1 MRGMIFAAGLGT
13 RLRPLTDVIPKPLC
27 PVGPWPL
34 LRYAVETLKAAGIV
48 EIAVN
53 TFHLGAKL
61 PEMVG
66 DGSAWGVKIAWSH
79 ESPAILG
86 TGGGLRK
93 MKTFLEAEGDFAV
106 MNGDT
111 LIDFD
116 LARAIE
122 THRATGA
129 TATMVLKDD
138 PRVATFGAIG
148 WDPKEA
154 RVWDFVGRAPVPA
167 GVPPLAKALFTG
179 VHVFSP
185 RVFDHIAHEGE
196 VNLGSETYP
205 TMLAAGER
213 VSAVLQEGYWSDLGT
228 VDRLFEANV
237 DVITRTAT
245 FSRFDPLAGFAEGP
259 PGVFLGEGAMRGPR
273 ARLSRPALVGHGA
286 TVDAGAH
293 VGPEVVLGRG
303 AVVDAGARLSRC
315 LVLDGVTVR
324 GTASDSILASGHP
337 PIPIPPVRPERA

>member
-13 RLRPLTDVIPKPLC
+13 RLRPLTDVLPKPLC

-34 LRYAVETLKAAGIV
+34 IRYAVETLKAAGIV
-48 EIAVN
+48 EIAIN

-61 PEMVG
+61 PEAVG
-66 DGSAWGVKIAWSH
+66 DGSAWGVKITWSH

-93 MKTFLEAEGDFAV
+93 MREFLSAEGDFAV

-111 LIDFD
+111 LIDLD
-116 LARAIE
+116 LAEAIAKHAE
-122 THRATGA
+122 SKAI
-129 TATMVLKDD
+129 ATMVLKDD

-148 WDPKEA
+148 YDPVEG

-167 GVPPLAKALFTG
+167 SAPALSKALFTG

-185 RVFDHIAHEGE
+185 RVFDHIAPSGE

-205 TMLAAGER
+205 TLLKGGER
-213 VSAVLQEGYWSDLGT
+213 VSAVLQVGTWSDLGT
-228 VDRLFEANV
+228 ADRLFEANL
-237 DVITRTAT
+237 DVITREAR
-245 FSRFDPLAGFAEGP
+245 FARFDPLAGFAEGP
-259 PGVFLGEGAMRGPR
+259 PGVFLGEGAMLGPQT
-273 ARLSRPALVGHGA
+273 RLRRPALVGHDA

-293 VGPEVVLGRG
+293 LGPGVVVGRG
-303 AVVDAGARLSRC
+303 AIVESGARLERC
-315 LVLDGVTVR
+315 LVIDGVTV
-324 GTASDSILASGHP
+324 SGELSGMIAAP
-337 PIPIPPVRPERA
+337 GLVCPLPKTG

>member
-1 MRGMIFAAGLGT
+1 MRGMVFAAGLGT
-13 RLRPLTDVIPKPLC
+13 RLRPLTDVLPKPLA

-34 LRYAVETLKAAGIV
+34 LRYAVETLKAAGIT

-53 TFHLGAKL
+53 TFHLGPKL
-61 PEMVG
+61 PEAIG
-66 DGSAWGVKIAWSH
+66 DGSSWGVKITWSH

-93 MKTFLEAEGDFAV
+93 MREFLAGDDFAV

-116 LARAIE
+116 LRSAIAK
-122 THRATGA
+122 HRDSSAI
-129 TATMVLKDD
+129 ATMVLKDD

-148 WDPKEA
+148 YDPA
-154 RVWDFVGRAPVPA
+154 DGRVWDFVGRAPVPGSA
-167 GVPPLAKALFTG
+167 PPLSKALFTG

-185 RVFDHIAHEGE
+185 RVFDHIAPEGE

-205 TMLAAGER
+205 ALLKAGAR
-213 VSAVLQEGYWSDLGT
+213 VSCVLQEGYWSDLGT
-228 VDRLFEANV
+228 ADRLFEANI
-237 DVITRTAT
+237 DVLTREAR
-245 FSRFDPLAGFAEGP
+245 FARFDPLAGFAEGP
-259 PGVFLGEGAMRGPR
+259 PGVFLGEGAMLGP
-273 ARLSRPALVGHGA
+273 ATRLRRPALIGHDA

-293 VGPEVVLGRG
+293 IGPDVVIGRG
-303 AVVDAGARLSRC
+303 AIVEPGAKLSRC

-324 GTASDSILASGHP
+324 GEHDGAIVAPGLVSPL
-337 PIPIPPVRPERA
+337 PE